1 MRATS
6 CALLGLTLS
15 ATTALAANP
24 LLLVS
29 PSPASS
35 SSHHDPSPLTP
46 PQTNAL
52 VAHLLGVSRHTAAPA
67 HRGANDQ
74 LAFLH
79 GGDDAA
85 PDDGSKVVV
94 VLECGKGNCEDALPA
109 SLSPSSPSVSSYTLP
124 SLPTHSYTSLLAL
137 HLSRLARSHAAPVEG
152 LQEFVDSAVKG
163 VRGWQGWVEEE
174 LGGLIGWEMPK
185 RPITLPVEPSSPSSN
200 LLTSLDFLSTEPSAK
215 ELVEELKKLVEVA
228 DAHERGKRADGNEV
242 VVVHLKGLKSLS
254 AHHSPSSPTYTQ
266 ASALLSHTLRAFLS
280 TLSPRTTLALTLPD
294 PSKGGVVWLRKREGW
309 LKRFL
314 EDERRGRRYGSLG
327 SSSGGSHQ
335 GGLKKRSV
343 FSPRQEDGGKSS
355 NETLLVPSSHTC
367 FPTLSAAKNAT
378 ASCLGHGT
386 PVKGFTTRALGEGE
400 ECWVCKCEKGWSGQ
414 GCEKEDRSS
423 PFALLFL
430 ITLAL
435 LVLIILSVSL
445 LARIGSAPLPGTL
458 GAVGGGGEGR
468 LKRD

>member
-6 CALLGLTLS
+6 CVLLGLTLS
-15 ATTALAANP
+15 AASLAANP
-24 LLLVS
+24 QLLVS
-29 PSPASS
+29 PSS

-67 HRGANDQ
+67 QQGRAGQ

-79 GGDDAA
+79 GGDDAGL
-85 PDDGSKVVV
+85 DDGTKVVV
-94 VLECGKGNCEDALPA
+94 VLECGKGNCEDALPP

-152 LQEFVDSAVKG
+152 LQEFVDRAVKG

-185 RPITLPVEPSSPSSN
+185 RLITLPVGPSSPSSN
-200 LLTSLDFLSTEPSAK
+200 LLTSLDFLSTEPSAE

-228 DAHERGKRADGNEV
+228 DSRERGKRADGHEV
-242 VVVHLKGLKSLS
+242 VIVHLKGLKSLS

-266 ASALLSHTLRAFLS
+266 ASSLLSRTLTAFLS
-280 TLSPRTTLALTLPD
+280 SLHPSRTIALTLPD
-294 PSKGGVVWLRKREGW
+294 PAKGGVVWLRKREGW

-327 SSSGGSHQ
+327 GAGGG

-343 FSPRQEDGGKSS
+343 FSPRQEDGGKTS

-367 FPTLSAAKNAT
+367 FPTRSSALNQT
-378 ASCLGHGT
+378 ASCLNHGT
-386 PVKGFTTRALGEGE
+386 PVKGFTTRALKDGE

-430 ITLAL
+430 TTLAL
-435 LVLIILSVSL
+435 LVLCILSVSL

>member
-1 MRATS
+1 MRVTS

-15 ATTALAANP
+15 ATCLAANP
-24 LLLVS
+24 HLLVS
-29 PSPASS
+29 PSPSSS

-52 VAHLLGVSRHTAAPA
+52 VAHLLGVTRHTAAPA
-67 HRGANDQ
+67 QRGTGDQ
-74 LAFLH
+74 LAFLQ
-79 GGDDAA
+79 GGDDAGL
-85 PDDGSKVVV
+85 DEGRKVVV
-94 VLECGKGNCEDALPA
+94 VLECGKGNCEDALPS

-124 SLPTHSYTSLLAL
+124 SLPTHSYTSLFAL
-137 HLSRLARSHAAPVEG
+137 HLSRLARSYAAPVTG
-152 LQEFVDSAVKG
+152 LQEFVDRAVKG

-215 ELVEELKKLVEVA
+215 ELVEELKKLVELA
-228 DAHERGKRADGNEV
+228 DEHEKRPDGNEV

-254 AHHSPSSPTYTQ
+254 AHHSPTSPLYARSTF
-266 ASALLSHTLRAFLS
+266 LLSRTLSAFLS
-280 TLSPRTTLALTLPD
+280 TLSPTQTIALTLPD
-294 PSKGGVVWLRKREGW
+294 PAKGGVVWLRKREGW

-327 SSSGGSHQ
+327 GAAVGG

-343 FSPRQEDGGKSS
+343 FSPRQDEAK

-367 FPTLSAAKNAT
+367 FPTLRAAQNAT
-378 ASCLGHGT
+378 ASCLNHGT
-386 PVKGFTTRALGEGE
+386 PVKGFTTRALKEGE
-400 ECWVCKCEKGWSGQ
+400 ACWVCKCEKGWSGQ

-423 PFALLFL
+423 PFALLTL
-430 ITLAL
+430 TTLAL
-435 LVLIILSVSL
+435 LVLCILSVSL
-445 LARIGSAPLPGTL
+445 LAKIGSEPLPGTL

>member
-1 MRATS
+1 MRVTS

-15 ATTALAANP
+15 ATCLAANP
-24 LLLVS
+24 HLLVS
-29 PSPASS
+29 PSPSSS

-52 VAHLLGVSRHTAAPA
+52 VAHLLGVTRHTAAPA
-67 HRGANDQ
+67 QRGTGDQ
-74 LAFLH
+74 LAFLQ
-79 GGDDAA
+79 GGDDAGL
-85 PDDGSKVVV
+85 DEGRKVVV
-94 VLECGKGNCEDALPA
+94 VLECGKGNCE
-109 SLSPSSPSVSSYTLP
+109 
-124 SLPTHSYTSLLAL
+124 
-137 HLSRLARSHAAPVEG
+137 
-152 LQEFVDSAVKG
+152 EFVDRAVKG

-215 ELVEELKKLVEVA
+215 ELVEELKKLVELA
-228 DAHERGKRADGNEV
+228 DEHEKRPDGNEV
-242 VVVHLKGLKSLS
+242 VVVHLKGLKV
-254 AHHSPSSPTYTQ
+254 P
-266 ASALLSHTLRAFLS
+266 
-280 TLSPRTTLALTLPD
+280 
-294 PSKGGVVWLRKREGW
+294 KGGVVWLRKREGW

-327 SSSGGSHQ
+327 GAAVGG

-343 FSPRQEDGGKSS
+343 FSPRQDEAK

-367 FPTLSAAKNAT
+367 FPTLRAAQNAT
-378 ASCLGHGT
+378 ASCLNHGT
-386 PVKGFTTRALGEGE
+386 PVKGFTTRALKEGE
-400 ECWVCKCEKGWSGQ
+400 ACWVCKCEKGWSGQ

-423 PFALLFL
+423 CVPSPSSPPQTSLAGLADALERMGRPFALLTL
-430 ITLAL
+430 TTLAL
-435 LVLIILSVSL
+435 LVLCILSVSL
-445 LARIGSAPLPGTL
+445 LAKIGSEPLPGTL